1 MRDINRPFYNF
12 ALQFIAGSLDQLEF
26 DSEEKLFDII
36 LEEFSLEELRELR
49 EFMNYIVVEWSDEEL
64 DRFWNSGPSDLF
76 ITPLR
81 PFLERCIAYID
92 ALDLPADQP
101 GK

>member
-1 MRDINRPFYNF
+1 MRDVNRPFYNF

-26 DSEEKLFDII
+26 DSEEKLFDIVF
-36 LEEFSLEELRELR
+36 EEFSSEELRELR
-49 EFMNYIVVEWSDEEL
+49 EFMNRIVAEWSDEEL
-64 DRFWNSGPSDLF
+64 DKFWNSGPSDLF

-92 ALDLPADQP
+92 THELPADKT
-101 GK
+101 GN